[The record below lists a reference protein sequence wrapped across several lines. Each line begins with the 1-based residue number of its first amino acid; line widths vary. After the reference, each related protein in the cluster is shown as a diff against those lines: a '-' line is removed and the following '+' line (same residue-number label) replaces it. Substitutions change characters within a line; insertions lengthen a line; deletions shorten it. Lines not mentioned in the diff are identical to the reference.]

1 MHTVRSKETQRDLL
15 KKIIPCVIKCKSI
28 SNSLASNQGIV
39 MASFVLEA
47 IKNHPSP
54 NMHTR
59 DGICLK
65 GLFNISIKSLTYG
78 KCFSS

>member
-15 KKIIPCVIKCKSI
+15 KKIIPCVIKCNSI

-47 IKNHPSP
+47 IKKS
-54 NMHTR
+54 
-59 DGICLK
+59 
-65 GLFNISIKSLTYG
+65 SLTKHAYT
-78 KCFSS
+78 